1 LGAHKGQHLFFEV
14 KMYEYSLNRL
24 AGMLGVDRQTMVRA
38 LAGTSPDA
46 GTDKKPLFRVATASD
61 ALARHRVKPDGRVG
75 SDGNSATAQ
84 LTAERAR
91 LAREQAE
98 AISLKNAVTRG
109 ELVRIATVQRSA
121 EIIFAAFRERCLS
134 IPGKIA
140 AICEMR
146 SRSEVEETVRAEIYE
161 CLEELSGPM
170 LPLDGAPMED
180 ESDAAVGH
188 DEEEEVI

>member
-1 LGAHKGQHLFFEV
+1 
-14 KMYEYSLNRL
+14 MYEYSLNRL

-75 SDGNSATAQ
+75 TDGNSATAQ

-98 AISLKNAVTRG
+98 AVSLKNAVTRG
-109 ELVRIATVQRSA
+109 ELVRLATVQRGA
-121 EIIFAAFRERCLS
+121 ETIFAAFRERCLS
-134 IPGKIA
+134 IPGKVA

-146 SRSEVEETVRAEIYE
+146 SRGEVEQIVRDEVYE
-161 CLEELSGPM
+161 ALDELSRPI
-170 LPLDGAPMED
+170 LLVDGAPVED
-180 ESDAAVGH
+180 GNDAASEQEA
-188 DEEEEVI
+188 EEIIG

>member
-1 LGAHKGQHLFFEV
+1 
-14 KMYEYSLNRL
+14 MYEYSLNRL

-75 SDGNSATAQ
+75 TDGNSATAQ

-98 AISLKNAVTRG
+98 AVALKNAVTRG
-109 ELVRIATVQRSA
+109 ELVRLASVQRSA

-146 SRSEVEETVRAEIYE
+146 SRGEVEQIVRDEVYE
-161 CLEELSGPM
+161 ALDELSRPI
-170 LPLDGAPMED
+170 LLVDGAPVED
-180 ESDAAVGH
+180 GNGAASEQEA
-188 DEEEEVI
+188 EEIIG

>member
-1 LGAHKGQHLFFEV
+1 
-14 KMYEYSLNRL
+14 MYEYSLNRL

-75 SDGNSATAQ
+75 TDGNSATAQ

-98 AISLKNAVTRG
+98 AVSLKNAVTRG
-109 ELVRIATVQRSA
+109 ELVRLATVQRSA

-146 SRSEVEETVRAEIYE
+146 SRGEVEETVRAEIYE
-161 CLEELSGPM
+161 CLEELSGPI
-170 LPLDGAPMED
+170 LPGDGVSWVD
-180 ESDAAVGH
+180 GIDAAAGH
-188 DEEEEVI
+188 EEEEETAQ

>member
-1 LGAHKGQHLFFEV
+1 
-14 KMYEYSLNRL
+14 MYEYSLNRL

-61 ALARHRVKPDGRVG
+61 ALARHRVKPDGRFG
-75 SDGNSATAQ
+75 TDGTSATAQ

-98 AISLKNAVTRG
+98 AVSLKNAVTRG
-109 ELVRIATVQRSA
+109 ELVRLATVQRGA

-134 IPGKIA
+134 IPGKVA

-146 SRSEVEETVRAEIYE
+146 SRGEVEEIIRGEIYE
-161 CLEELSGPM
+161 ALDELSRPI
-170 LPLDGAPMED
+170 LPVDGAPWPAEATQPAD
-180 ESDAAVGH
+180 D
-188 DEEEEVI
+188 DEEEIIR

>member
-1 LGAHKGQHLFFEV
+1 
-14 KMYEYSLNRL
+14 MYEYSLNRL

-46 GTDKKPLFRVATASD
+46 GTNKKPLFRVATASD
-61 ALARHRVKPDGRVG
+61 ALARHRVKPDGRFG
-75 SDGNSATAQ
+75 TDGNSATAQ

-98 AISLKNAVTRG
+98 AVALKNAVTRG
-109 ELVRIATVQRSA
+109 ELIRLATVQRSA

-134 IPGKIA
+134 VPGKIA

-146 SRSEVEETVRAEIYE
+146 SRGEVEETVRAEIYE
-161 CLEELSGPM
+161 CLEELSGPL
-170 LPLDGAPMED
+170 LPVEAPPMED
-180 ESDAAVGH
+180 GGDAATDH
-188 DEEEEVI
+188 DEEEEIIQ